1 MLKNWKLWLGFV
13 ISATGLYLTLRDI
26 RFDEF
31 FAQLVNARV
40 IWLLPALM
48 ALFATLFMRV
58 WRWSLLMDNTPLGI
72 TYHAMVI
79 GYLVNST
86 LPLRLGEL
94 ARAWVIGERARAS
107 MARALSAV
115 VVERMLDLA
124 TVLVLFAVFAQ
135 FIPMPAEFSR
145 VALTGGLFI
154 VALVAA
160 LAVMIWQSARVNRL
174 LGAVF
179 GRVEQRLPRLKAE
192 RVIGLFN
199 DVCDGFRVMN
209 TPGRVALVLFTNAG
223 VWATNALVAYFAM
236 WAFMPGAIDQA
247 GLVMVMA
254 NLGGALPSAPGG
266 LGVVQPLA
274 RESLVIPFGAD
285 KNAAVAFAFV
295 WSLGQQLVLILL
307 GLFSLTRLGLTFGK
321 VTSGSRR
328 AGSHEPASEAHI
340 PPAGERAPARD

>member
-1 MLKNWKLWLGFV
+1 MLKNWKLWLGFA

-40 IWLLPALM
+40 VWLLPALV

-72 TYHAMVI
+72 TFHAITI
-79 GYLVNST
+79 GYMVNST

-94 ARAWVIGERARAS
+94 ARAWVIGERTRSS

-124 TVLVLFAVFAQ
+124 SVLVLFAAFAQ

-145 VALTGGLFI
+145 VALTGGVFI
-154 VALVAA
+154 VGLVAA
-160 LAVMIWQSARVNRL
+160 LAVMIWQSGRVERL
-174 LGAVF
+174 LRVVF
-179 GRVEQRLPRLKAE
+179 GRIEQHFARFRAE
-192 RVIGLFN
+192 HIIGLFN
-199 DVCDGFRVMN
+199 DICNGFRVIN
-209 TPGRVALVLFTNAG
+209 TPRKAALVLFTNAG

-236 WAFMPGAIDQA
+236 WAFMPGALDQA
-247 GLVMVMA
+247 GLVMVMS

-295 WSLGQQLVLILL
+295 WSLG
-307 GLFSLTRLGLTFGK
+307 
-321 VTSGSRR
+321 
-328 AGSHEPASEAHI
+328 
-340 PPAGERAPARD
+340 